1 MAASDCHLAC
11 ASEGNP
17 LVASATASYVA
28 FGWAAGPTRWT
39 GAPMPRMPRPTLAAI
54 TSGIRTI
61 AVVVL
66 VVGALVIAPAAC
78 GNAVPAA
85 EAPALIVLAGT
96 TVRLGDVVPDDV
108 IAYYWETMSPAERE
122 RVEAPSLDAL
132 RDYHVT
138 GPAAVPYF
146 TSSSPAES
154 SETVRIV
161 TDLREVERRLAN
173 ARAAY
178 PSGDMRRRATEA
190 VINARVPALH
200 IPSGTT
206 VRMGDVFHDE
216 LIVYSWERFSPAE
229 RESMRQ
235 RNGWESLDDFRDIR
249 YTGPVLVPAVAGEIP
264 VVPPDTGPCDNIIV
278 SKVVV
283 EVPVSGDDDTG
294 HHSPPLPEYTAPEVG
309 ERLVSVPVETAEP
322 CEVPPNAI
330 GRSVKPDE
338 STVIPSDSKSS
349 EGDAD

>member
-1 MAASDCHLAC
+1 MDGSADAAHA
-11 ASEGNP
+11 
-17 LVASATASYVA
+17 
-28 FGWAAGPTRWT
+28 
-39 GAPMPRMPRPTLAAI
+39 TLAAI
-54 TSGIRTI
+54 TRGIRTI

-66 VVGALVIAPAAC
+66 VVGTLVIAPAAC

-108 IAYYWETMSPAERE
+108 IAFYWETMAPAERE
-122 RVEAPSLDAL
+122 RLEVPSLDAL

-138 GPAAVPYF
+138 GPAVVPYF
-146 TSSSPAES
+146 TSSSPAEH
-154 SETVRIV
+154 SEAVRII
-161 TDLREVERRLAN
+161 TDPGEVERRLAD
-173 ARAAY
+173 ARTAY
-178 PSGDMRRRATEA
+178 PFDDIRRRATEA

-216 LIVYSWERFSPAE
+216 LIVYSWESFSPAA

-235 RNGWESLDDFRDIR
+235 RKGPESLDDFRDIR

-264 VVPPDTGPCDNIIV
+264 IESPDSDPCDDIIV

-283 EVPVSGDDDTG
+283 EVPVSADDDTD
-294 HHSPPLPEYTAPEVG
+294 SQSTPLLEITAPEVG
-309 ERLVSVPVETAEP
+309 ERLVSVPVETTEP
-322 CEVPPNAI
+322 CEDPPNAI
-330 GRSVKPDE
+330 GRSGKPDE
-338 STVIPSDSKSS
+338 STVTPSGSK
-349 EGDAD
+349 

>member
-1 MAASDCHLAC
+1 
-11 ASEGNP
+11 
-17 LVASATASYVA
+17 
-28 FGWAAGPTRWT
+28 
-39 GAPMPRMPRPTLAAI
+39 MPRPTPATI
-54 TSGIRTI
+54 TSAIPTI

-78 GNAVPAA
+78 GNAVPTA
-85 EAPALIVLAGT
+85 EAPALIVLPGT
-96 TVRLGDVVPDDV
+96 TVRLGDVIPDDV
-108 IAYYWETMSPAERE
+108 IAYYWETMSPAERK
-122 RVEAPSLDAL
+122 RLDVQSLDAL

-146 TSSSPAES
+146 TSGSPAES
-154 SETVRIV
+154 SETVRIF
-161 TDLREVERRLAN
+161 TDPGEVERRLAD

-178 PSGDMRRRATEA
+178 SSGDMRRRATEA

-229 RESMRQ
+229 RESMR
-235 RNGWESLDDFRDIR
+235 RSKGWESLDDFRDIR

-264 VVPPDTGPCDNIIV
+264 VEPADTDPCGNIVV
-278 SKVVV
+278 SKLVV
-283 EVPVSGDDDTG
+283 EVPVSGDDDAG
-294 HHSPPLPEYTAPEVG
+294 PQSPPLPEITAPEVG
-309 ERLVSVPVETAEP
+309 ERLVGVPVETAEP
-322 CEVPPNAI
+322 CEVPPNAV

-338 STVIPSDSKSS
+338 ITFTPS
-349 EGDAD
+349 GFN